1 MDRLGVAPPV
11 LQHRIHEARGRHL
24 GTVDFWWPRA
34 ASSASSTA
42 SRSTAV
48 SLRPGEKLG
57 DAVMREKRREDAL
70 RAQPGIRTVVHW
82 TWDEIA
88 EFTAVADRLPR

>member
-1 MDRLGVAPPV
+1 MAAGRIIGEFAGV
-11 LQHRIHEARGRHL
+11 EKDGR
-24 GTVDFWWPRA
+24 P
-34 ASSASSTA
+34 
-42 SRSTAV
+42 
-48 SLRPGEKLG
+48 LRPGEKLG

-70 RAQPGIRTVVHW
+70 RAQPGIRAVVHW